1 MRKVIALVG
10 PTASG
15 KSGIAKEIISKF
27 PNIEAVSI
35 DSRQVFKSLDLG
47 TGKDLTFY
55 QHLIDIKKPGENISV
70 VEFQGLALEV
80 IEKLLLCNKIPL
92 LVGGSNYY
100 MDSII
105 YKREF
110 PIIKTDNSLQQKL
123 SLKSLAGLNEMLL
136 KIDPERAKN
145 IDKSNKR
152 KLLRALEIN
161 ILTNNNTLKK
171 EKVMSKIYRYH
182 TLILGVDVDR
192 DKLYENIDR
201 RVDER
206 IKEGMIKEVRDL
218 ISNGVS
224 KMWLKNLGLEYQIIS
239 EYLEAKYSKDE
250 MIKLLKFRIPAFVR
264 RQLTWLRANK
274 DIVWVSNASDAS
286 KKVEQFML

>member
-80 IEKLLLCNKIPL
+80 SEKLLLCNKIPL

-201 RVDER
+201 
-206 IKEGMIKEVRDL
+206 
-218 ISNGVS
+218 
-224 KMWLKNLGLEYQIIS
+224 
-239 EYLEAKYSKDE
+239 
-250 MIKLLKFRIPAFVR
+250 
-264 RQLTWLRANK
+264 
-274 DIVWVSNASDAS
+274 
-286 KKVEQFML
+286 